1 MKKVAV
7 AAGIGKA
14 SLGLLCAL
22 ALALASV
29 GLGLGPEARDLPG
42 RSQIPG
48 EGRIRRAVLAGSAP
62 YH

>member
-7 AAGIGKA
+7 AVGIGKA

-22 ALALASV
+22 AFALASG
-29 GLGLGPEARDLPG
+29 GLAWGQKLGTSREV
-42 RSQIPG
+42 QIPG